1 LIDMR
6 LLLIFVTYFLVVS
19 CQKSAVDEGQS
30 YDMIVEGGI
39 NTMYK
44 EQYIQ
49 LKKLDGMKSNTGT
62 IGISGASVR
71 VTNGPNMIEFKD
83 LGEGLYLGELFNL
96 KDTVGNVFQLT
107 ITLNGKLYEAQDQL
121 IPVVP
126 IENAFLPVEKS
137 KVNNTWEVKV
147 SKHLFGMRTSNKWL
161 ILPKKDF
168 SDDDISSFR
177 SPFSYSY
184 RLGAPNVLNNLL
196 GKTYNYEV
204 SLKDSLIVSKF
215 SESPRYS
222 RFIYNLFQETEWKGL
237 LSAVPANV
245 EGNISNNALGF
256 FYVMDGV
263 RKSIPMKDIR
273 TSK

>member
-1 LIDMR
+1 MR
-6 LLLIFVTYFLVVS
+6 FLLILVTYLLVVS

-49 LKKLDGMKSNTGT
+49 LKKLEGLKSNAGT
-62 IGISGASVR
+62 VGISGATVR
-71 VTNGPNMIEFKD
+71 VANGPNVIEFND
-83 LGEGLYLGELFNL
+83 LGGGLYLGELFNL
-96 KDTVGNVFQLT
+96 KDTVGNVFLLT
-107 ITLNGKLYEAQDQL
+107 ITLNGKSYEAQDQL

-137 KVNNTWEVKV
+137 SLNNKWEVKV
-147 SKHLFGMRTSNKWL
+147 SKHLFGMRTPNKWL
-161 ILPKKDF
+161 IIPQKDF
-168 SDDDISSFR
+168 SEGDISSFR

-204 SLKDSLIVSKF
+204 SMKDSLIVSKF

-222 RFIYNLFQETEWKGL
+222 RFLYNLFQETEWKGL

-263 RKSIPMKDIR
+263 RKSIPVKAIR

>member
-1 LIDMR
+1 MR
-6 LLLIFVTYFLVVS
+6 FLLILVTYLLAVS

-49 LKKLDGMKSNTGT
+49 LKKLDVLKSNTGT
-62 IGISGASVR
+62 VGISGATVR
-71 VTNGPNMIEFKD
+71 VTNGPNSIEFSD
-83 LGEGLYLGELFNL
+83 LGEGLYLGEMFNL
-96 KDTVGNVFQLT
+96 KDTVGNLFQLT
-107 ITLNGKLYEAQDQL
+107 ITWNGKSYEAQDKL

-126 IENAFLPVEKS
+126 VENAFLPVEKS
-137 KVNNTWEVKV
+137 NLNNQWEIKV

-161 ILPKKDF
+161 IMPQKDF
-168 SDDDISSFR
+168 SEDDISSFR

-204 SLKDSLIVSKF
+204 SMKDSLIVSKF

-222 RFIYNLFQETEWKGL
+222 RFLYNLFQETEWKGL

-256 FYVMDGV
+256 FYVMDGI
-263 RKSIPMKDIR
+263 RKSIPVKAIR
-273 TSK
+273 NSK

>member
-1 LIDMR
+1 MIHMR

-263 RKSIPMKDIR
+263 RKSIPIKDIR

>member
-263 RKSIPMKDIR
+263 RKSIPIKDIR

>member
-1 LIDMR
+1 MR
-6 LLLIFVTYFLVVS
+6 FLLIIVTCFLAVS
-19 CQKSAVDEGQS
+19 CQKLAVDEGQS

-49 LKKLDGMKSNTGT
+49 LKKLDGLKSNSGT
-62 IGISGASVR
+62 IGISGATVR
-71 VTNGPNMIEFKD
+71 VTNGPNMIEFND
-83 LGEGLYLGELFNL
+83 LGEGLYYGELFNL
-96 KDTVGNVFQLT
+96 RDTVGNVFKLT

-137 KVNNTWEVKV
+137 NLNNKWTVKVN
-147 SKHLFGMRTSNKWL
+147 KHLFGMRTSNKWL
-161 ILPKKDF
+161 IMPQKDF
-168 SDDDISSFR
+168 SEDDISSFR

-196 GKTYNYEV
+196 GKTYNYDV

-263 RKSIPMKDIR
+263 RKSIPIKDIR